1 MCQLLGLTLWTFELL
16 LGLIDGDASQHEHWV
31 SLRQEFMFGVWGTW
45 WGHICS
51 IDQLRNSSWKLEALY
66 RCVKAHPLTPSGLTY
81 HCLGLHQ
88 PYIMEKGLETW
99 MNQRLPSVVKG
110 CPQ

>member
-1 MCQLLGLTLWTFELL
+1 MLMLRRKKHGPGCTSNLMCLLLGLTLWTFELL

-66 RCVKAHPLTPSGLTY
+66 RCAKAHPLTPSGLTY
-81 HCLGLHQ
+81 HC
-88 PYIMEKGLETW
+88 
-99 MNQRLPSVVKG
+99 
-110 CPQ
+110 